1 MRYARCSMPFLPV
14 TQNSQPEERSMTISK
29 KIENIIA
36 GASFIRKM
44 FEEGARLKAQFGA
57 ENVYDF
63 SLGNPNVPPPEKFNE
78 ILRETV
84 STCGLGDH
92 CYMPNTGYPMVCG
105 SVAEYLSTEQQVPLT
120 EKEILMTCGA
130 SGALNV
136 ALKAILDPGDEVL
149 TPVPCFVEYKFYA
162 DNHGGVLKTVPT
174 TPEFELDPDAISGAI
189 TEKTKAF
196 LINSPNNPTGQVY
209 SEESLKTLGEILE
222 QKGQEFNRTIYL
234 VSDEPYR
241 KIVYD
246 GVEVPSIFTAYK
258 NSIIGTSYSKDI
270 SIPGERIGFIA
281 VNPAATYRDDLLA
294 AMAVANRILGYVN
307 APALMQ
313 RVVACMQGI
322 SVDISEYARK
332 RALLCDGLA
341 GFGYD
346 FEKPLGTFYLFPR
359 SPIPDDVE
367 FVNKLKEERILVVPG
382 SGFNGPGYFRIAF
395 CVDDDTIRNSMPGF
409 ERAIAKY
416 R

>member
-1 MRYARCSMPFLPV
+1 
-14 TQNSQPEERSMTISK
+14 MTISK
-29 KIENIIA
+29 KVESIIA
-36 GASFIRKM
+36 GSSFIRKM
-44 FEEGARLKAQFGA
+44 FEEGARLKKEYGA
-57 ENVYDF
+57 ENVCDF

-84 STCGLGDH
+84 STCGLDDH

-105 SVAEYLSTEQQVPLT
+105 SVAKYLAEEQQAPVT

-149 TPVPCFVEYKFYA
+149 TPIPCFVEYKFYA
-162 DNHGGVLKTVPT
+162 DNHGGVLKTVQT
-174 TPEFELDPDAISGAI
+174 TTDFELDLEAIAAAISK
-189 TEKTKAF
+189 KTKAF

-209 SEESLKTLGEILE
+209 SGASLKALGEILG
-222 QKGQEFNRTIYL
+222 QKSRQYNRTIYL
-234 VSDEPYR
+234 ISDEPYR

-246 GVEVPSIFTAYK
+246 GVEVPSIFAAY
-258 NSIIGTSYSKDI
+258 NESIIGTSYSKDI
-270 SIPGERIGFIA
+270 SIPGERIGFVA
-281 VNPAATYRDDLLA
+281 VNPHATYRNDLLA

-313 RVVACMQGI
+313 RVVACMQGM

-332 RALLCDGLA
+332 REMLCEGLA
-341 GFGYD
+341 GFGYE
-346 FEKPLGTFYLFPR
+346 FVKPSGTFYLFPR

-367 FVNKLKEERILVVPG
+367 FVDALKEQRILVVPG
-382 SGFNGPGYFRIAF
+382 TGFNGPGYFRIAF
-395 CVDDDTIRNSMPGF
+395 CVDDSVIKNALPGF
-409 ERAIAKY
+409 ERAIGKY
-416 R
+416 N